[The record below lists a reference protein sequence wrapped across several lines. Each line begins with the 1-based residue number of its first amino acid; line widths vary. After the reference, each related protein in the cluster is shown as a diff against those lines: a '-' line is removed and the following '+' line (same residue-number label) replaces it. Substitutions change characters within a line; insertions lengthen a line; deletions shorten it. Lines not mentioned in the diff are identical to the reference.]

1 MIHHWI
7 VLCAASVGLAAC
19 TDSTSPQSRSDDPP
33 ILSLP
38 EYAAQLRGDPF
49 LRSVSGMLG
58 RPQLADAIDA
68 SLGSVASFRQSDA
81 SVSRLSVSSARLD
94 IAVALG
100 ADTVNTVTEADVLAA
115 ALTVTLDRIAQV
127 SGDST
132 ADATAENPP
141 PSR

>member
-1 MIHHWI
+1 MIHHQI
-7 VLCAASVGLAAC
+7 VLCVASVGLVAC
-19 TDSTSPQSRSDDPP
+19 ADSTSPQLRSDDPP

-49 LRSVSGMLG
+49 LKSVSGMLG

-68 SLGSVASFRQSDA
+68 SLGSVANFGQSDA
-81 SVSRLSVSSARLD
+81 SVSRLSVASARLD